1 MPSRAYQGRPPLQP
15 LADAET
21 SIFFD
26 PGGERRRLRP
36 QQRAK
41 GICAHCP
48 VTAECD
54 EHVLS
59 FGDFF
64 GTWGGL
70 SEDERHVL
78 LDRPRRRAAP
88 RPPTNA
94 GSWQSQHSQEHAA
107 ADGRVAR

>member
-1 MPSRAYQGRPPLQP
+1 MPSRAYQGRRPLQP

-26 PGGERRRLRP
+26 PGGERRRLRR

-78 LDRPRRRAAP
+78 LDRPRRRTAP
-88 RPPTNA
+88 THQRGFLAEPTLTGA
-94 GSWQSQHSQEHAA
+94 HRS
-107 ADGRVAR
+107 RRARRALA